1 MPALSSFG
9 AGSAKAY
16 GSFKFRPLPARYFI
30 LQITG
35 IKNAPTQN
43 IVQIS
48 EFNIMNSATRLTAST
63 YYNWNLSFP
72 NATSLSDS
80 PTSPT
85 NEEPYRANDADVYTK
100 WLDFRGNAGGLWV
113 DLGSN
118 QESTGYQWYTANDAD
133 WRDPSA

>member
-35 IKNAPTQN
+35 IKNAPTEN
-43 IVQIS
+43 YVQIS
-48 EFNIMNSATRLTAST
+48 EFNIMNSATRLTASS

-72 NATSLSDS
+72 SATSLSNS

-85 NEEPYRANDADVYTK
+85 NEEPYFELKSLNYNKKWDNIYKPNDLK
-100 WLDFRGNAGGLWV
+100 FCKINF
-113 DLGSN
+113 N
-118 QESTGYQWYTANDAD
+118 
-133 WRDPSA
+133 